1 MALKNRLKH
10 ATGKNVGEIIVYAL
24 STCQWCK
31 KTKELLK
38 KLKIEYDYIDVDLL
52 SKAEEHELHELF
64 GQMNIDMNFPVII
77 VNDKKTIVGFQ
88 EDKIRK
94 LSK

>member
-10 ATGKNVGEIIVYAL
+10 VAGKNIGEIMLYTL
-24 STCQWCK
+24 STCQWCN
-31 KTKELLK
+31 KTKQLLNGMK
-38 KLKIEYDYIDVDLL
+38 VDYNYIDVNLL
-52 SKAEEHELHELF
+52 NKADEHELNELF
-64 GQMNIDMNFPVII
+64 KRMDLDTNFPVIV
-77 VNDKKTIVGFQ
+77 VNDKNVIVGFQ

>member
-10 ATGKNVGEIIVYAL
+10 VRGKDVGEIMVYAL
-24 STCQWCK
+24 STCQWCN
-31 KTKELLK
+31 KTKALLK
-38 KLKIEYDYIDVDLL
+38 ELKIEYDYIDVDLL

-64 GQMNIDMNFPVII
+64 GQMNIDMNFPVI
-77 VNDKKTIVGFQ
+77 VVDDKNVIVGFQ

-94 LSK
+94 LSR